1 MRHLPLQ
8 RRIDYMMPDFSEAEN
23 IIGYKFKNIALL
35 RNAFTHSSYK
45 NEHKSDGTK
54 LTEDNERLEFLGDSV
69 LGFIV
74 AKRLYGK
81 TPKESAGDMT
91 QEKQKLVSTVP
102 LSNAMAVAGLGKFLL
117 CGESVNKEK
126 LPKSVLENL
135 CECIIAAIYLDAGI
149 DAAES
154 FADKFVFGDQS
165 SDEKKIVRDYK
176 SALQIYTQ
184 SIKAGTPRYILV
196 SKTGPD
202 HDPKFTISVEI
213 AGVRTAGSG
222 KNKSEAS
229 QMAACRALKKITGRN
244 K

>member
-1 MRHLPLQ
+1 M
-8 RRIDYMMPDFSEAEN
+8 IPDFSEAEK
-23 IIGYKFKNIALL
+23 IIGYKFGNIALL

-45 NEHKSDGTK
+45 NEHRSDDVK

-74 AKRLYGK
+74 AKRLYEKVPEK
-81 TPKESAGDMT
+81 TAGDMT
-91 QEKQKLVSTVP
+91 QEKQKLVSTIP
-102 LSNAMAVAGLGKFLL
+102 LSTAMHNAGLGKYLL
-117 CGESVNKEK
+117 CGESVNKGK
-126 LPKSVLENL
+126 LPRSVLENL
-135 CECIIAAIYLDAGI
+135 CECIIAAIYLDGGLRE
-149 DAAES
+149 AEK
-154 FADKFVFGDQS
+154 FAEKFVFDNNPT
-165 SDEKKIVRDYK
+165 DEKKVVRDYK
-176 SALQIYTQ
+176 SELQIYTQ
-184 SIKAGTPRYILV
+184 SIKAGTPCYILV

-202 HDPKFTISVEI
+202 HDPTFTISVEV